1 MPQRNQWL
9 AALWAPGCKSHRGAQ
24 QVARLKAAA
33 EAIVESDQFVP
44 SARRPPHRNQQG
56 APRGVRVEAE
66 NGVGHISAD
75 HADRGVGPTLQHP
88 WHKPALATCRSQC
101 WRPRCSLLAAR
112 CWLFRAAIEPSRHMH
127 RGHGGSVSDQQ
138 AGNCLAYA
146 LTDMNFKGKHDRTAT
161 HTHGAHTTTIVLS
174 LFCLGVVY
182 VRT

>member
-1 MPQRNQWL
+1 MQRQKK
-9 AALWAPGCKSHRGAQ
+9 AKAP
-24 QVARLKAAA
+24 A
-33 EAIVESDQFVP
+33 EDAIC
-44 SARRPPHRNQQG
+44 R
-56 APRGVRVEAE
+56 
-66 NGVGHISAD
+66 SAD

-101 WRPRCSLLAAR
+101 WPPRCSLLAAR

-138 AGNCLAYA
+138 AGNCLAHA

-174 LFCLGVVY
+174 VFCLGVVY
-182 VRT
+182 VRTYVSKRTNDSWNQWKENRHTYVRTYVAMPYHCATASRKLFRRESPPSTMT